1 MKSSSK
7 RCAAWDCSLLS
18 SKSRAKTP
26 WPRSSPVE
34 AQDTSTILIVEDDP
48 GIAELEKL
56 RLEDVGYRIVL
67 AATAGEAIRKIRS
80 ESVDLIVLDYRL
92 PGDVDGL
99 RFFSQVR
106 AAGFDLPVILVTG
119 FSSEATVIRALRAG
133 VRDFVT
139 KSV

>member
-67 AATAGEAIRKIRS
+67 AATAEEAIRKIRS
-80 ESVDLIVLDYRL
+80 ESGDLIVLAYRL

-99 RFFSQVR
+99 SFFSQLPTT
-106 AAGFDLPVILVTG
+106 AFDLPPILL
-119 FSSEATVIRALRAG
+119 TV
-133 VRDFVT
+133 
-139 KSV
+139 